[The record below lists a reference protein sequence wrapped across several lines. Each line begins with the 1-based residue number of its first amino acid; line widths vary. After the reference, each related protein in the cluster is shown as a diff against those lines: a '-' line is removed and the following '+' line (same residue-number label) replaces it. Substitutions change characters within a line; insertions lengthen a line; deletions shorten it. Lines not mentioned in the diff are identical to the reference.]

1 MMTSA
6 YKRRQKPITQK
17 DVDRFWGH
25 VDVQGEDDCWDWT
38 RATTKGYG
46 LFAAGGIYHRSSRF
60 AYQHRNGVLNSHSI
74 PKGMRITTGC
84 GNKRCCN
91 PKHMKL
97 HSHQDVWDLM
107 AEQGKVVVG
116 SKHKMSK
123 LQEADIKTIRS
134 RYQKQSE
141 TNGLAN
147 IAQDYGVSPGCIRDI
162 IIRKTWRHVD

>member
-1 MMTSA
+1 
-6 YKRRQKPITQK
+6 
-17 DVDRFWGH
+17 
-25 VDVQGEDDCWDWT
+25 
-38 RATTKGYG
+38 
-46 LFAAGGIYHRSSRF
+46 
-60 AYQHRNGVLNSHSI
+60 
-74 PKGMRITTGC
+74 
-84 GNKRCCN
+84 
-91 PKHMKL
+91 MKL